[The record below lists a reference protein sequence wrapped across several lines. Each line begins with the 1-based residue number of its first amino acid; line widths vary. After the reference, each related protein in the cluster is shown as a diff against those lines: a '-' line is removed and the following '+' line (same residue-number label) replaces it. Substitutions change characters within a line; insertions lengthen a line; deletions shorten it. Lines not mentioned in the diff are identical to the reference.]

1 MKTLLMALLFSFS
14 SFAMARSADYSC
26 EVRQYDVDITLTG
39 DTSTSMWFRDY
50 SEVLAMGY
58 AGSVEKSGV
67 KTIYHFYPQ
76 LGPID
81 MSFKTQDMLDFP
93 EKITGRIHVNAP
105 FFVLWDD
112 MNCSRRD

>member
-1 MKTLLMALLFSFS
+1 MKILLTTLLLSFS
-14 SFAMARSADYSC
+14 SFAVARSADYSC
-26 EVRQYDVDITLTG
+26 EVRQYDVDITITG

-58 AGSVEKSGV
+58 AGSLEKSGV

-81 MSFKTQDMLDFP
+81 MTFNTQDMIDFP
-93 EKITGRIHVNAP
+93 EKLTGSIHVNAP
-105 FFVLWDD
+105 FFVLWDE
-112 MNCSRRD
+112 MSCKRRE